1 MPKDK
6 YEGLIEE
13 EVEQSVI
20 GSVLIDGDSIK
31 KVADFLKPDHF
42 YKEAN
47 RIIYKTLLE
56 LYKKGQSIDLV
67 TAIDQLKNEKK
78 LKEVGDKSYLSDLIN
93 ITPISTHIKEYAR
106 RVVENATKRGLNK
119 ILSEAVGNLYNDKR
133 PIDKIIKEM
142 KASIDRVSRQPLVD
156 KPIKTSELLKDYYQ
170 TLGYGKTKLIGIE
183 TGIVKLDNATLGLNG
198 LIVLG
203 GIAGKGKTSLALQ
216 IAFNVCT
223 KNIPVLFYSLE
234 MPKRAIYTKILN
246 RLAEVK
252 YSDILLNGRP
262 YLSEEAK
269 DKNLL
274 GENANPKYFF
284 SKGEIE
290 RLNRAKGEL
299 GDKGQRL
306 YIIDK
311 TDGEMT
317 TDKLEQQI
325 NLIKQETNAK
335 EMLIVVDHLQ
345 IIPLENYNDLKD
357 KIDRL
362 LAEFKGINERTG
374 ATILLISQKNRAGY
388 YSKGLEALMGS
399 ASIEYTADIVM
410 FLDTK
415 EEKEARGK
423 KETDNFDDFVKEANG
438 NAPQD
443 IDLIIV
449 KNRYNPPR
457 TIPLIFNGEFSTFTE
472 K

>member
-1 MPKDK
+1 
-6 YEGLIEE
+6 
-13 EVEQSVI
+13 
-20 GSVLIDGDSIK
+20 
-31 KVADFLKPDHF
+31 
-42 YKEAN
+42 
-47 RIIYKTLLE
+47 
-56 LYKKGQSIDLV
+56 
-67 TAIDQLKNEKK
+67 
-78 LKEVGDKSYLSDLIN
+78 
-93 ITPISTHIKEYAR
+93 
-106 RVVENATKRGLNK
+106 
-119 ILSEAVGNLYNDKR
+119 
-133 PIDKIIKEM
+133 
-142 KASIDRVSRQPLVD
+142 
-156 KPIKTSELLKDYYQ
+156 
-170 TLGYGKTKLIGIE
+170 
-183 TGIVKLDNATLGLNG
+183 
-198 LIVLG
+198 
-203 GIAGKGKTSLALQ
+203 
-216 IAFNVCT
+216 
-223 KNIPVLFYSLE
+223 LFYSLE
-234 MPKRAIYTKILN
+234 MPKRVIYTKILN